1 MKRAKILA
9 ALTYLVLA
17 VGTLTFMHYPDL
29 KAAQAGKQVRAE
41 QARLAALQRAPGE
54 IKDSDLEVEGGKLIY
69 SFDIQQPG
77 KRAITEVHVSA
88 KDASIMSVGSE
99 SVRD

>member
-9 ALTYLVLA
+9 TLTYVLLLA
-17 VGTLTFMHYPDL
+17 GTLTFVHYPVFE
-29 KAAQAGKQVRAE
+29 AAHAREQARAE
-41 QARLAALQRAPGE
+41 QARQAALQYAPGE
-54 IKDSDLEVEGGKLIY
+54 IKDTDIKVRHGKLIY

-77 KRAITEVHVSA
+77 KKEITEVHVRA
-88 KDASIMSVGSE
+88 KDASIISVGSE

>member
-9 ALTYLVLA
+9 TLTYVLLLA
-17 VGTLTFMHYPDL
+17 GTLTFMHYPAL
-29 KAAQAGKQVRAE
+29 KAARAQKQVRAE
-41 QARLAALQRAPGE
+41 QARLAALQCAPGE

-77 KRAITEVHVSA
+77 KRTITEVHVSA

>member
-9 ALTYLVLA
+9 TLTYVLLLA
-17 VGTLTFMHYPDL
+17 GTLTFMHYPAL
-29 KAAQAGKQVRAE
+29 KAAQAQKQVRAE
-41 QARLAALQRAPGE
+41 RARQAALQYAPGE
-54 IKDSDLEVEGGKLIY
+54 IKDTDIKVKHGKLIY

-77 KRAITEVHVSA
+77 KKEITEVHVSA
-88 KDASIMSVGSE
+88 KDASIISVGSE